1 MSQIV
6 NRFESAVQ
14 ALVGDGPV
22 KQRLNR
28 AYSEYLQDLHQVDLP
43 VSGNSEFSKL
53 HSALHSVEPVGKSDE
68 VSASVRKMSAR
79 DASRHARTI
88 VRLYAELLEMEQTA
102 KRVAESVASR
112 DDDEDLVASA
122 AS

>member
-1 MSQIV
+1 MSQLV
-6 NRFESAVQ
+6 NRFESAVK

-28 AYSEYLQDLHQVDLP
+28 AYSEYLKDLQQVDLP
-43 VSGNSEFSKL
+43 VSGNNEFGEL
-53 HSALHSVEPVGKSDE
+53 HVALHSVAPVGKIDE
-68 VSASVRKMSAR
+68 ISASVRKMSAS

-88 VRLYAELLEMEQTA
+88 VRLYTELLAMEQTA
-102 KRVAESVASR
+102 KRVAESVITS
-112 DDDEDLVASA
+112 DDDEVVRSA